1 MTRPATAVGEG
12 LRRTFEQ
19 RLAATCAR
27 RGHDIEKGAY
37 LDERG
42 NVVQWERCKRCARGT
57 VMTLPVIFWLKD

>member
-37 LDERG
+37 LDERAATWFSG
-42 NVVQWERCKRCARGT
+42 KGASAVHEAR
-57 VMTLPVIFWLKD
+57 